1 MPERTHVPRR
11 PCCQINWDDFLCI
24 ALDSTWKSFQHPFP
38 QMHATLVTT
47 TAWVSF
53 QLFTSTWVHSRC
65 LTEMRPRRILFSS
78 AAGTHGARLVSAHLS
93 LDNTRPKWGCKLA
106 TPTVPRSVNLG
117 KTLSEVVYFRLCS
130 VLQAFTLRCDWTCRH
145 QSDLPFCN
153 SNHCIKMSMFWHIIV
168 FPVVKCMLSVV
179 KKKYIFNFVTDIFQS
194 L

>member
-11 PCCQINWDDFLCI
+11 PCCQINWDDFRCI

-47 TAWVSF
+47 AWVSF
-53 QLFTSTWVHSRC
+53 QLFAGVHSRC

-106 TPTVPRSVNLG
+106 THTVPWSVNLG
-117 KTLSEVVYFRLCS
+117 KTLSKAVYFRLCRLS
-130 VLQAFTLRCDWTCRH
+130 
-145 QSDLPFCN
+145 QSGVIGRVSINLIC
-153 SNHCIKMSMFWHIIV
+153 H
-168 FPVVKCMLSVV
+168 
-179 KKKYIFNFVTDIFQS
+179 FVIATTALNCLCSDI
-194 L
+194 